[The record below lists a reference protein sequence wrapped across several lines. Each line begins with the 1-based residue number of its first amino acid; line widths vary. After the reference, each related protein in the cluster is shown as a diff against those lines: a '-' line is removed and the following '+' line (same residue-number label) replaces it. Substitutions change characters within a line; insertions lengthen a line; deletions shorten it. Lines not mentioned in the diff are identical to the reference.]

1 MASEPEAAARLHQ
14 QRHHLQHHHHHHH
27 HHRQQLLGLAHSTEL
42 HRLYP
47 PRQLHH
53 HVRTIGHSRRV
64 TQLHIQRDAMND
76 RKPPA
81 ITSVNVNVNVSASTK
96 SCNNAYIIAPPL
108 RRRRQRRQRRRRPLL
123 RLARRL
129 TLDPREEPRRPS
141 LLRAAN
147 ASWHDPTRHRP
158 SDVRHRRQQRHL
170 HPQHQYQQ
178 RSRLLTSDTMATM
191 STIISRRPATP
202 TPTPAARRRPISR

>member
-1 MASEPEAAARLHQ
+1 MASEAEAAARLHHHHQ
-14 QRHHLQHHHHHHH
+14 QRHHHHR
-27 HHRQQLLGLAHSTEL
+27 HHRQQLLGLAHSTGL

-147 ASWHDPTRHRP
+147 ASWHGPTRHRP

-170 HPQHQYQQ
+170 HPQHQHQQ
-178 RSRLLTSDTMATM
+178 QSRLLTSDTMATM
-191 STIISRRPATP
+191 STIIARRPATP

>member
-1 MASEPEAAARLHQ
+1 MASEAEAAARLHHHHQ
-14 QRHHLQHHHHHHH
+14 QRHHHHR

-141 LLRAAN
+141 LLRTAN
-147 ASWHDPTRHRP
+147 ASWHGPTRHRP

>member
-1 MASEPEAAARLHQ
+1 MASEAEAAARLHHHHQ
-14 QRHHLQHHHHHHH
+14 QRHHHHR
-27 HHRQQLLGLAHSTEL
+27 HHRQQLLGLAHSTGL

-191 STIISRRPATP
+191 STIIARRPATP

>member
-1 MASEPEAAARLHQ
+1 MASEAEAAARLHHHHQ
-14 QRHHLQHHHHHHH
+14 QRHHH
-27 HHRQQLLGLAHSTEL
+27 HHRQQLLGLAHSTGL

-53 HVRTIGHSRRV
+53 HGRTIGHSRRV
-64 TQLHIQRDAMND
+64 TRLHIQRDVMND

-81 ITSVNVNVNVSASTK
+81 ITSVNVNVNVNVSASTK
-96 SCNNAYIIAPPL
+96 SCNNAHIIAPPL
-108 RRRRQRRQRRRRPLL
+108 RQRRQRRRRLLL

-141 LLRAAN
+141 LLRTAN
-147 ASWHDPTRHRP
+147 ASWHGPTRHRP

-170 HPQHQYQQ
+170 HPQHQHQQ
-178 RSRLLTSDTMATM
+178 QSRLLTSDTMATM
-191 STIISRRPATP
+191 STIIARRPAMP